1 MRPRRRD
8 DYQRVNVLNRR
19 ELAYWCSRFGAT
31 VEELRAAVCKVGPI
45 VQRVEEEL
53 SKKP

>member
-1 MRPRRRD
+1 MRPRRADR
-8 DYQRVNVLNRR
+8 QRVNVLRRR
-19 ELAYWCSRFGAT
+19 ELAYWCSRLGAT
-31 VEELRAAVCKVGPI
+31 VEELRTAVSKVGPI